1 MSSLKPVLFMCRCD
15 SIGQNKQMRQWKQE
29 KLKKR
34 FCIPPPYWFSLG
46 QTMKIKIR
54 FDCKNWLYMYIQ
66 LKVKALLSFYS
77 LKQPQLHTSKKSKKC
92 CNVLMECSLVFLLSV
107 GR

>member
-1 MSSLKPVLFMCRCD
+1 MET
-15 SIGQNKQMRQWKQE
+15 GETE
-29 KLKKR
+29 KKVTR

-54 FDCKNWLYMYIQ
+54 FDCKNWLYIQ
-66 LKVKALLSFYS
+66 LKVKALLFFYS

-92 CNVLMECSLVFLLSV
+92 CNVLMECSLVFQLSV

>member
-1 MSSLKPVLFMCRCD
+1 MET
-15 SIGQNKQMRQWKQE
+15 GETE
-29 KLKKR
+29 KKVTR

-54 FDCKNWLYMYIQ
+54 FECKNWLYIQ

-77 LKQPQLHTSKKSKKC
+77 LKQPQLHTSKNQRNAVMFWWNAVWYSSY
-92 CNVLMECSLVFLLSV
+92 LLVDDSTLEIL
-107 GR
+107 

>member
-1 MSSLKPVLFMCRCD
+1 MET
-15 SIGQNKQMRQWKQE
+15 GETE
-29 KLKKR
+29 KKVTR

-54 FDCKNWLYMYIQ
+54 FDCKNWLYIQ

-77 LKQPQLHTSKKSKKC
+77 LKQPQLHTSNQRNAVMFWWNAVWYSSYLLVDDSTLE
-92 CNVLMECSLVFLLSV
+92 VL
-107 GR
+107 